1 MNFSIAEKKE
11 FDRIAACVR
20 ALTLEA
26 IEKAASGHPGLPLG
40 CAEIGT
46 LLYSELLQHDPRNPQ
61 WMNRDRFVL
70 SGGHGSM
77 LLYSLLHF
85 CGYDISLDDIKQF
98 RVLGSK
104 CPGHPEYGVT
114 PGVETTTGPLGQG
127 LATAVGMALAQKK
140 EQAHFQGFDNHI
152 VALAGD
158 GDMMEGIVHEA
169 ISLAGM
175 QQLDNLIVIYDSNK
189 YTIDGKTDIT
199 FTEDVAATFRACGWH
214 TMECNGYDY
223 DEIATV
229 FHEAK
234 YSVGRPT
241 LIVANTVIGKGAPH
255 FENQA
260 KAHAGAMGQ
269 REIDFIRNQAGLPD
283 EAFSVPSDIYA
294 FFAEK
299 RKGWEQAS
307 RKWENDHQ
315 EIVKDIEQQ
324 KLHYSDKLVSLL
336 VESNGVGSKSESRT
350 SLSEFFQVL
359 HLENPSFIG
368 GTADLNSPCLK
379 AMDRF
384 DVINP
389 GNRTGNFI
397 NYGVREHAMA
407 AISNGLKLY
416 QLKNTVY
423 CSTFLSFVDYLRPSL
438 RLSALMELPVIYN
451 LAYDSVYIGEDGPTH
466 QPVEQLPSIRC
477 MPNLAVIRPADA
489 QEGVVC
495 AKMAIEHRGGP
506 VACITTR
513 QKLTCFEKYDGDWQ
527 ATMAKAGGY
536 IVKKES
542 GPLSCTLV
550 ATGSEVNTVLDA
562 LQHIENSESFRVV
575 SMPCREYFYTQ
586 DEETRNAIVP
596 CDGKVIVVE
605 AAAEQGWSKL
615 SRQKVHFIGIESFGT
630 SAPGENVAK
639 AMGIDA
645 VSVAKRIMASSFDIL
660 IG

>member
-26 IEKAASGHPGLPLG
+26 TEKASSGHPGLPLG
-40 CAEIGT
+40 CAELGT
-46 LLYSELLQHDPRNPQ
+46 LLYSELLQHDPKNPQ

-85 CGYDISLDDIKQF
+85 CGYAISLDDIKQF
-98 RVLGSK
+98 RVLHSK
-104 CPGHPEYGVT
+104 CPGHPEYGIT
-114 PGVETTTGPLGQG
+114 PGIETTTGPLGQG
-127 LATAVGMALAQKK
+127 LATAVGMAIAQKK
-140 EQAHFQGFDNHI
+140 EQAQWPVFDNHI

-158 GDMMEGIVHEA
+158 GDMMEGVVHEA

-175 QQLDNLIVIYDSNK
+175 QQLDNLIVIYDSNR

-199 FTEDVAATFRACGWH
+199 FTEDVSSTFRACGWN
-214 TMECNGYDY
+214 TLSCDGYDY

-229 FHEAK
+229 FQSAK
-234 YSVGRPT
+234 ETEGKPT
-241 LIVANTVIGKGAPH
+241 LIIAHTIIGKGAPH

-269 REIDFIRNQAGLPD
+269 SEIDYIREQGNLPK

-294 FFAEK
+294 FFEQK
-299 RKGWEQAS
+299 RRGWETASKTWEREQAAS
-307 RKWENDHQ
+307 IK
-315 EIVKDIEQQ
+315 EIESQG
-324 KLHYSDKLVSLL
+324 LHYSKDLVSLL
-336 VESNGVGSKSESRT
+336 IDKVGVGAKVESRT
-350 SLSEFFQVL
+350 TLSELFQIL

-384 DVINP
+384 DVINAQ
-389 GNRTGNFI
+389 NRKGNFI
-397 NYGVREHAMA
+397 NFGVREHAMA

-423 CSTFLSFVDYLRPSL
+423 CSTFLSFVDYLRPAL

-477 MPNLAVIRPADA
+477 MPNLAVVRPADA
-489 QEGVVC
+489 QEGVIC
-495 AKMAIEHRGGP
+495 AKMAIDHTKGP
-506 VACITTR
+506 IACITTR
-513 QKLTCFEKYDGDWQ
+513 QKLTCFEKYDPDWQ
-527 ATMAKAGGY
+527 QTMAKKGAY
-536 IVKKES
+536 IVKKETET
-542 GPLSCTLV
+542 LLYTLV
-550 ATGSEVNTVLDA
+550 ATGSEVNTVLEAIKNLDTR
-562 LQHIENSESFRVV
+562 ESIRVV
-575 SMPCREYFYTQ
+575 SMPCREYFYEM
-586 DEETRNAIVP
+586 DEETRNTIVP
-596 CDGKVIVVE
+596 VTGDVIVVE

-615 SRQKVHFIGIESFGT
+615 SRRKVHFIGIDSFGT
-630 SAPGENVAK
+630 SAPGDIAAK
-639 AMGIDA
+639 AMGIDPE
-645 VSVAKRIMASSFDIL
+645 SVAKRIQDINL
-660 IG
+660 TQN